1 MISSLPLKITF
12 CGSET
17 FIDKTFIFLIDI
29 NMNLI
34 KSNWFLLILLS
45 AIWGGAF
52 TLNKIALD
60 SFTPE
65 VIVAGRLISGSIF
78 LVALIYFL
86 YKKFSINLSQINYY
100 LFMSLVGIVIP
111 FIAIITGQKNIDSA
125 MAGILMATMPIST
138 ILLSHIFLDDEKMNK
153 QKFIGF
159 IISFLGVFLLIYRDD
174 LFKDNSISETFE
186 SQLLVMLGAT
196 LYAFAAIYGKK
207 YKITDPLSASTG
219 TILFATFFMTIY
231 LIFIDNSNPNYFDLM
246 LDLNIL
252 LLGILCTA
260 IATVIYFQILQTE
273 GASFLSIMNFL
284 IPLWAILFGIIVLS
298 DQFSWNYIFGLL
310 VILFGIKLANS
321 NR

>member
-1 MISSLPLKITF
+1 MNFLKT
-12 CGSET
+12 
-17 FIDKTFIFLIDI
+17 
-29 NMNLI
+29 
-34 KSNWFLLILLS
+34 NWFLLILLS

-52 TLNKIALD
+52 TLNKIALN

-65 VIVAGRLISGSIF
+65 VIVAGRLISGSVF
-78 LVALIYFL
+78 LVTLIYFL
-86 YKKFSINLSQINYY
+86 YKKFRINISQINYY

-138 ILLSHIFLDDEKMNK
+138 ILLSHIFLEDEKMNQ

-159 IISFLGVFLLIYRDD
+159 VISFLGVFVLIYRKD
-174 LFKDNSISETFE
+174 LFVNNSISETFE
-186 SQLLVMLGAT
+186 SQLLVILGAT

-231 LIFIDNSNPNYFDLM
+231 LIFIDQSNPSYSALF
-246 LDLNIL
+246 LDINIL

-260 IATVIYFQILQTE
+260 IATIIYFQILQTE

-284 IPLWAILFGIIVLS
+284 IPLWAILFGIIILQ
-298 DQFSWNYIFGLL
+298 DQFSWNYIIGLV

-321 NR
+321 VR

>member
-1 MISSLPLKITF
+1 
-12 CGSET
+12 
-17 FIDKTFIFLIDI
+17 
-29 NMNLI
+29 MNLI
-34 KSNWFLLILLS
+34 KSNWFLLVLLS

-86 YKKFSINLSQINYY
+86 YKKFSMNLSQINYY

-159 IISFLGVFLLIYRDD
+159 VISFLGVFLLIYRDD

-231 LIFIDNSNPNYFDLM
+231 LIFIDNSNPNYLDLM
-246 LDLNIL
+246 FDLNIL

>member
-1 MISSLPLKITF
+1 
-12 CGSET
+12 
-17 FIDKTFIFLIDI
+17 
-29 NMNLI
+29 MNLV

-52 TLNKIALD
+52 TLNKMALD
-60 SFTPE
+60 TFTPE
-65 VIVAGRLISGSIF
+65 VIVAGRLISGSVF

-86 YKKFSINLSQINYY
+86 YKRFSINLAQVNYY

-138 ILLSHIFLDDEKMNK
+138 ILLSHLFLDDEKMNK

-159 IISFLGVFLLIYRDD
+159 IISFLGVFILIYRDD
-174 LFKDNSISETFE
+174 LFIDNSISETFE
-186 SQLLVMLGAT
+186 SQLLVILGAT

-231 LIFIDNSNPNYFDLM
+231 LIFIDQSKPSYSNLL
-246 LDLNIL
+246 LDMNIL
-252 LLGILCTA
+252 LLGVLCTA
-260 IATVIYFQILQTE
+260 IATVIYFQILQSE
-273 GASFLSIMNFL
+273 GASFISMMNFL
-284 IPLWAILFGIIVLS
+284 IPLWAILFGIIILN
-298 DQFSWNYIFGLL
+298 DQFSWNYILGLL
-310 VILFGIKLANS
+310 VILFGIRLANS
-321 NR
+321 IP

>member
-1 MISSLPLKITF
+1 
-12 CGSET
+12 
-17 FIDKTFIFLIDI
+17 
-29 NMNLI
+29 MNLV

-52 TLNKIALD
+52 TLNKMALE

-65 VIVAGRLISGSIF
+65 VIVAGRLISGSVF

-86 YKKFSINLSQINYY
+86 YKRFSINLAQVNYY

-138 ILLSHIFLDDEKMNK
+138 ILLSHLFLDDEKMNK

-159 IISFLGVFLLIYRDD
+159 IISFLGVFILIYRDD
-174 LFKDNSISETFE
+174 LFIDNSISETFE

-231 LIFIDNSNPNYFDLM
+231 LIFIDQSKPSYSNLL
-246 LDLNIL
+246 LDMNIL
-252 LLGILCTA
+252 LLGVLCTA
-260 IATVIYFQILQTE
+260 IATVIYFQILQSE
-273 GASFLSIMNFL
+273 GASFISMMNFL
-284 IPLWAILFGIIVLS
+284 IPLWAILFGIIILN
-298 DQFSWNYIFGLL
+298 DQFSWNYILGLL

-321 NR
+321 IP

>member
-1 MISSLPLKITF
+1 
-12 CGSET
+12 
-17 FIDKTFIFLIDI
+17 
-29 NMNLI
+29 MNLV

-52 TLNKIALD
+52 TLNKMALD

-65 VIVAGRLISGSIF
+65 VIVAGRLISGSVF

-86 YKKFSINLSQINYY
+86 YKRFSINLAQVNYY

-138 ILLSHIFLDDEKMNK
+138 ILLSHLFLDDEKMNK

-159 IISFLGVFLLIYRDD
+159 IISFLGVFILIYRDD
-174 LFKDNSISETFE
+174 LFIDNSISETFE
-186 SQLLVMLGAT
+186 SQLLVILGAT

-231 LIFIDNSNPNYFDLM
+231 LIFIDQSKPSYSNLL
-246 LDLNIL
+246 LDVNIL
-252 LLGILCTA
+252 LLGVLCTA
-260 IATVIYFQILQTE
+260 IATVIYFQILQSE
-273 GASFLSIMNFL
+273 GASFISMMNFL
-284 IPLWAILFGIIVLS
+284 IPLWAILFGIIILN
-298 DQFSWNYIFGLL
+298 DQFSWNYILGLL

-321 NR
+321 IP

>member
-1 MISSLPLKITF
+1 
-12 CGSET
+12 
-17 FIDKTFIFLIDI
+17 
-29 NMNLI
+29 MNLV

-52 TLNKIALD
+52 TLNKMALD

-65 VIVAGRLISGSIF
+65 VIVAGRLISGSVF

-86 YKKFSINLSQINYY
+86 YKRFSINLAQVNYY

-125 MAGILMATMPIST
+125 MASILMATMPIST
-138 ILLSHIFLDDEKMNK
+138 ILLSHLFLDDEKMNK

-159 IISFLGVFLLIYRDD
+159 IISFLGVFILIYRDD
-174 LFKDNSISETFE
+174 LFIDNSISETFE
-186 SQLLVMLGAT
+186 SQLLVILGAT

-231 LIFIDNSNPNYFDLM
+231 LIFIDQSKPSYSNLL
-246 LDLNIL
+246 LDMNIL
-252 LLGILCTA
+252 LLGVLCTA
-260 IATVIYFQILQTE
+260 IATVIYFQILQSE
-273 GASFLSIMNFL
+273 GASFISMMNFL
-284 IPLWAILFGIIVLS
+284 IPLWAILFGIIILN
-298 DQFSWNYIFGLL
+298 DQFSWNYILGLL

-321 NR
+321 IP

>member
-1 MISSLPLKITF
+1 MNFLKT
-12 CGSET
+12 
-17 FIDKTFIFLIDI
+17 
-29 NMNLI
+29 
-34 KSNWFLLILLS
+34 NWFLLILLS

-60 SFTPE
+60 TFTPE

-78 LVALIYFL
+78 LVVLIYFL
-86 YKKFSINLSQINYY
+86 YKKFTINISQMNYY

-138 ILLSHIFLDDEKMNK
+138 ILLSHIFLEDEKMNQ

-159 IISFLGVFLLIYRDD
+159 VISFLGVFVLIYRKD
-174 LFKDNSISETFE
+174 LFVNNSISETFE
-186 SQLLVMLGAT
+186 SQLLVILGAT

-231 LIFIDNSNPNYFDLM
+231 LIFIDQSNPSYSVLF
-246 LDLNIL
+246 LDINIL

-260 IATVIYFQILQTE
+260 IATIIYFQILQTE

-284 IPLWAILFGIIVLS
+284 IPLWAILFGIIILQ
-298 DQFSWNYIFGLL
+298 DQFSWNYIIGLI

-321 NR
+321 VR

>member
-1 MISSLPLKITF
+1 
-12 CGSET
+12 
-17 FIDKTFIFLIDI
+17 
-29 NMNLI
+29 MNLI

-231 LIFIDNSNPNYFDLM
+231 LIFIDNSNPNYLDLM
-246 LDLNIL
+246 FDLNIL
-252 LLGILCTA
+252 SLGILCTA

>member
-1 MISSLPLKITF
+1 
-12 CGSET
+12 
-17 FIDKTFIFLIDI
+17 
-29 NMNLI
+29 MNLV

-52 TLNKIALD
+52 TLNKMALD

-65 VIVAGRLISGSIF
+65 VIVAGRLISGSVF

-86 YKKFSINLSQINYY
+86 YKRFSINLAQVNYY

-138 ILLSHIFLDDEKMNK
+138 ILLSHLFLDDEKMNK

-159 IISFLGVFLLIYRDD
+159 IISFLGVFILIYRDD
-174 LFKDNSISETFE
+174 LFIDNSISETFE
-186 SQLLVMLGAT
+186 SQLLVILGAT

-231 LIFIDNSNPNYFDLM
+231 LIFIDQSKPSYSNLL
-246 LDLNIL
+246 LDVNIL
-252 LLGILCTA
+252 LLGVLCTA
-260 IATVIYFQILQTE
+260 IATVIYFQILQSE
-273 GASFLSIMNFL
+273 GASFISMMNFL
-284 IPLWAILFGIIVLS
+284 IPLWAILFGIIILN

-321 NR
+321 IP

>member
-1 MISSLPLKITF
+1 
-12 CGSET
+12 
-17 FIDKTFIFLIDI
+17 
-29 NMNLI
+29 MNLV

-52 TLNKIALD
+52 TLNKMALD
-60 SFTPE
+60 SFSPE
-65 VIVAGRLISGSIF
+65 VIVAGRLISGSVF

-86 YKKFSINLSQINYY
+86 YKRFSINLAQVNYY

-138 ILLSHIFLDDEKMNK
+138 ILLSHLFLDDEKMNK

-159 IISFLGVFLLIYRDD
+159 IISFLGVFILIYRDD
-174 LFKDNSISETFE
+174 LFIDNSISETFE
-186 SQLLVMLGAT
+186 SQLLVILGAT

-231 LIFIDNSNPNYFDLM
+231 LIFIDQSKPSYSNLL
-246 LDLNIL
+246 LDMNIL
-252 LLGILCTA
+252 LLGVLCTA
-260 IATVIYFQILQTE
+260 IATVIYFQILQSE
-273 GASFLSIMNFL
+273 GASFISMMNFL
-284 IPLWAILFGIIVLS
+284 IPLWAILFGIIILN
-298 DQFSWNYIFGLL
+298 DQFSWNYILGLL

-321 NR
+321 IP

>member
-1 MISSLPLKITF
+1 
-12 CGSET
+12 
-17 FIDKTFIFLIDI
+17 
-29 NMNLI
+29 MNLV

-52 TLNKIALD
+52 TLNKMALD

-65 VIVAGRLISGSIF
+65 VIVAGRLISGSVF

-86 YKKFSINLSQINYY
+86 YKRFSINLAQVNYY

-138 ILLSHIFLDDEKMNK
+138 ILLSHLFLDDEKMNK

-159 IISFLGVFLLIYRDD
+159 IISFLGVFILIYRDD
-174 LFKDNSISETFE
+174 LFIENSISETFE
-186 SQLLVMLGAT
+186 SQLLVILGAT

-231 LIFIDNSNPNYFDLM
+231 LIFIDQSKPSYSNLL
-246 LDLNIL
+246 LDTNIL
-252 LLGILCTA
+252 LLGVLCTA
-260 IATVIYFQILQTE
+260 IATVIYFQILQSE
-273 GASFLSIMNFL
+273 GASFISMMNFL
-284 IPLWAILFGIIVLS
+284 IPLWAILFGIIILN
-298 DQFSWNYIFGLL
+298 DQFSWNYILGLL

-321 NR
+321 IP

>member
-1 MISSLPLKITF
+1 MNFLKT
-12 CGSET
+12 
-17 FIDKTFIFLIDI
+17 
-29 NMNLI
+29 
-34 KSNWFLLILLS
+34 NWFLLILLS

-52 TLNKIALD
+52 TLNKIALNE
-60 SFTPE
+60 FTPE

-86 YKKFSINLSQINYY
+86 YKKFTINISQINYY

-138 ILLSHIFLDDEKMNK
+138 IVLSHIFLEDEKMNQ

-159 IISFLGVFLLIYRDD
+159 VISFLGVFILIYRKD
-174 LFKDNSISETFE
+174 LFINNSISETFE
-186 SQLLVMLGAT
+186 SQLLVILGAT

-231 LIFIDNSNPNYFDLM
+231 LIFIDQSNPSYSALF
-246 LDLNIL
+246 LDINIL

-260 IATVIYFQILQTE
+260 IATIIYFQILQTE

-284 IPLWAILFGIIVLS
+284 IPLWAILFGIVILQ
-298 DQFSWNYIFGLL
+298 DQFSWNYIIGLV

-321 NR
+321 VR

>member
-1 MISSLPLKITF
+1 
-12 CGSET
+12 
-17 FIDKTFIFLIDI
+17 
-29 NMNLI
+29 MNLV

-52 TLNKIALD
+52 TLNKMALD

-86 YKKFSINLSQINYY
+86 YKKFSINLAQVNYY

-138 ILLSHIFLDDEKMNK
+138 ILLSHLFLDDEKMNK

-159 IISFLGVFLLIYRDD
+159 IISFLGVFILIYRDD
-174 LFKDNSISETFE
+174 LFIDNSISETFE
-186 SQLLVMLGAT
+186 SQLLVILGAT

-231 LIFIDNSNPNYFDLM
+231 LIFIDQSKPSYSNLL
-246 LDLNIL
+246 LDINIL
-252 LLGILCTA
+252 LLGVLCTA
-260 IATVIYFQILQTE
+260 IATVIYFQILQSE
-273 GASFLSIMNFL
+273 GASFISMMNFL
-284 IPLWAILFGIIVLS
+284 IPLWAILFGIIILN
-298 DQFSWNYIFGLL
+298 DQFSWNYILGLL

-321 NR
+321 IP

>member
-1 MISSLPLKITF
+1 
-12 CGSET
+12 
-17 FIDKTFIFLIDI
+17 
-29 NMNLI
+29 MNLV

-52 TLNKIALD
+52 TLNKMALD

-65 VIVAGRLISGSIF
+65 VVVAGRLISGSVF

-86 YKKFSINLSQINYY
+86 YKRFSINLAQVNYY

-138 ILLSHIFLDDEKMNK
+138 ILLSHLFLDDEKMNK

-159 IISFLGVFLLIYRDD
+159 IISFLGVFILIYRDD
-174 LFKDNSISETFE
+174 LFIDNSISETFE
-186 SQLLVMLGAT
+186 SQLLVILGAT

-231 LIFIDNSNPNYFDLM
+231 LIFIDQSKPSYSNLL
-246 LDLNIL
+246 LDTNIL
-252 LLGILCTA
+252 LLGVLCTA
-260 IATVIYFQILQTE
+260 IATVIYFQILQSE
-273 GASFLSIMNFL
+273 GASFISMMNFL
-284 IPLWAILFGIIVLS
+284 IPLWAILFGIIILN
-298 DQFSWNYIFGLL
+298 DQFSWNYILGLL

-321 NR
+321 IP

>member
-1 MISSLPLKITF
+1 MNFLKT
-12 CGSET
+12 
-17 FIDKTFIFLIDI
+17 
-29 NMNLI
+29 
-34 KSNWFLLILLS
+34 NWFLLILLS

-52 TLNKIALD
+52 TLNKIALNT
-60 SFTPE
+60 FTPE

-86 YKKFSINLSQINYY
+86 YKKFTINISQINYY

-138 ILLSHIFLDDEKMNK
+138 ILLSHIFLEDEKMNQ

-159 IISFLGVFLLIYRDD
+159 IISFLGVFVLIYRKD
-174 LFKDNSISETFE
+174 LFVNNSISETFE
-186 SQLLVMLGAT
+186 SQLLVILGAT

-231 LIFIDNSNPNYFDLM
+231 LIFIDESNPSYSSLF
-246 LDLNIL
+246 LDINIL

-260 IATVIYFQILQTE
+260 IATIIYFQILQTE

-284 IPLWAILFGIIVLS
+284 IPLWAILFGIIILQ
-298 DQFSWNYIFGLL
+298 DQFSWNYIIGLV

-321 NR
+321 VR

>member
-1 MISSLPLKITF
+1 
-12 CGSET
+12 
-17 FIDKTFIFLIDI
+17 
-29 NMNLI
+29 MNLI
-34 KSNWFLLILLS
+34 KSNWFLLVLLS

-86 YKKFSINLSQINYY
+86 YKKFSMNLSQINYY

-159 IISFLGVFLLIYRDD
+159 VISFLGVFLLIYRDD

-231 LIFIDNSNPNYFDLM
+231 LIFIDNSNPNYLDLM
-246 LDLNIL
+246 FDSNIL

>member
-1 MISSLPLKITF
+1 
-12 CGSET
+12 
-17 FIDKTFIFLIDI
+17 
-29 NMNLI
+29 MNLV

-52 TLNKIALD
+52 TLNKMALD

-65 VIVAGRLISGSIF
+65 VIVAGRLISGSVF

-86 YKKFSINLSQINYY
+86 YKRFSINLAQVNYY

-138 ILLSHIFLDDEKMNK
+138 ILLSHLFLDDEKMNK

-159 IISFLGVFLLIYRDD
+159 IISFLGVFILIYRDD
-174 LFKDNSISETFE
+174 LFIDSSISETFE
-186 SQLLVMLGAT
+186 SQLLVILGAT

-231 LIFIDNSNPNYFDLM
+231 LIFIDQSKPSYSNLL
-246 LDLNIL
+246 LDMNIL
-252 LLGILCTA
+252 LLGVLCTA
-260 IATVIYFQILQTE
+260 IATVIYFQILQSE
-273 GASFLSIMNFL
+273 GASFISMMNFL
-284 IPLWAILFGIIVLS
+284 IPLWAILFGIIILN
-298 DQFSWNYIFGLL
+298 DQFSWNYILGLL

-321 NR
+321 IP

>member
-1 MISSLPLKITF
+1 MNFLKT
-12 CGSET
+12 
-17 FIDKTFIFLIDI
+17 
-29 NMNLI
+29 
-34 KSNWFLLILLS
+34 NWFLLILLS

-60 SFTPE
+60 TFTPE

-86 YKKFSINLSQINYY
+86 YKKFTINISQINYY

-138 ILLSHIFLDDEKMNK
+138 ILLSHIFLEDEKMNQ

-159 IISFLGVFLLIYRDD
+159 VISFLGVFILIYRKD
-174 LFKDNSISETFE
+174 LFVNNSISETFE
-186 SQLLVMLGAT
+186 SQLLVILGAT

-231 LIFIDNSNPNYFDLM
+231 LIFIDQSNPSYSALF
-246 LDLNIL
+246 LDINIL

-260 IATVIYFQILQTE
+260 IATIIYFQILQTE

-284 IPLWAILFGIIVLS
+284 IPLWAILFGIIILQ
-298 DQFSWNYIFGLL
+298 DQFSWNYIIGLV

-321 NR
+321 VR

>member
-1 MISSLPLKITF
+1 
-12 CGSET
+12 
-17 FIDKTFIFLIDI
+17 
-29 NMNLI
+29 MNLV

-52 TLNKIALD
+52 TLNKMALD

-65 VIVAGRLISGSIF
+65 VIVAGRLISGSVF

-86 YKKFSINLSQINYY
+86 YKRFSINLAQVNYY

-138 ILLSHIFLDDEKMNK
+138 ILLSHLFLDDEKMNK

-159 IISFLGVFLLIYRDD
+159 VISFLGVFILIYRDD
-174 LFKDNSISETFE
+174 LFVDNSISETFE
-186 SQLLVMLGAT
+186 SQLLVILGAT

-231 LIFIDNSNPNYFDLM
+231 LIFIDQSKPSYSNLL
-246 LDLNIL
+246 LDMNIL
-252 LLGILCTA
+252 LLGVLCTA
-260 IATVIYFQILQTE
+260 IATVIYFQILQSE
-273 GASFLSIMNFL
+273 GASFISMMNFL
-284 IPLWAILFGIIVLS
+284 IPLWAILFGIIILN
-298 DQFSWNYIFGLL
+298 DQFSWNYILGLL

-321 NR
+321 IP

>member
-1 MISSLPLKITF
+1 MNFLKT
-12 CGSET
+12 
-17 FIDKTFIFLIDI
+17 
-29 NMNLI
+29 
-34 KSNWFLLILLS
+34 NWFLLILLS

-52 TLNKIALD
+52 TLNKIALNT
-60 SFTPE
+60 FTPE

-86 YKKFSINLSQINYY
+86 YKKFTINISQINYY

-138 ILLSHIFLDDEKMNK
+138 ILLSHIFLEDEKMNQ

-159 IISFLGVFLLIYRDD
+159 IISFLGVFVLIYRKD
-174 LFKDNSISETFE
+174 LFVNNSISETFE
-186 SQLLVMLGAT
+186 SQLLVILGAT

-231 LIFIDNSNPNYFDLM
+231 LIFIDQSNPSYSVLF
-246 LDLNIL
+246 LDINIL

-260 IATVIYFQILQTE
+260 IATIIYFQILQTE

-284 IPLWAILFGIIVLS
+284 IPLWAILFGIIILQ
-298 DQFSWNYIFGLL
+298 DQFSWNYIIGLV

-321 NR
+321 VR